1 MGGDPPPQNASP
13 QPSLPPSTPKN
24 VGFPPPPIEFW
35 WGEWDTMGTVV
46 RWRGVASMLWHPN
59 MWVGRKMGVPPPPQT
74 GVTPNRAHRAPYGVP
89 HLGFPRPRMFMGPLW
104 GLKFRVSPTHH
115 VDGVPTGASP
125 VVSRVG
131 GIGGSWWGWR
141 GSLRGSGGALWGR
154 RPPLAPLFWWPRAQT
169 GCVHGGPL
177 QGAAHCRQRIRILCT
192 LRGQRG

>member
-1 MGGDPPPQNASP
+1 MGGDPPPTKCVSP
-13 QPSLPPSTPKN
+13 ALPAPLHPQKC
-24 VGFPPPPIEFW
+24 GFSPPPHRILVGGMGHNGDG
-35 WGEWDTMGTVV
+35 GEME
-46 RWRGVASMLWHPN
+46 RGGVDAVAPQH
-59 MWVGRKMGVPPPPQT
+59 VGRSGGAPPPPPQT

-125 VVSRVG
+125 IVSRVG
-131 GIGGSWWGWR
+131 GIGGAWWGWR

-154 RPPLAPLFWWPRAQT
+154 RPPLAPFFWWPRAQT